1 MFFTTTHLFFLQS
14 ILYSW
19 PYDKIVW
26 CVVCKKVCLKKMV
39 GIVKFGQ
46 PPLVLYVLVGVEGS
60 ESPKVN
66 GSKQHNS
73 HPS

>member
-14 ILYSW
+14 IFCPL

-26 CVVCKKVCLKKMV
+26 CVVCKKNILKKMV
-39 GIVKFGQ
+39 EIVKFGQ
-46 PPLVLYVLVGVEGS
+46 PPLVLYVLVDVEG
-60 ESPKVN
+60 SPKVN

-73 HPS
+73 HPSS